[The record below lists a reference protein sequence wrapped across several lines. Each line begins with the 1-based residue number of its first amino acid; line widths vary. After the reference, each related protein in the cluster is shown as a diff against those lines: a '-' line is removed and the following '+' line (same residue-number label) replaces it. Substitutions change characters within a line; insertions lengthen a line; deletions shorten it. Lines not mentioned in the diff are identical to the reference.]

1 MTITNSPSTCNGF
14 PDPEKPKKVD
24 GIQLQLVQVNKNL
37 SNVSN
42 SNQTL
47 RRHTLISQEHLSQD
61 VKNSKAEVL
70 AKGEEILNHQDE
82 ISDQVA
88 EGFAGVSDELD
99 TMTGNN
105 SQAFNHLS
113 QKLTVISDQLAVL
126 INRGS

>member
-1 MTITNSPSTCNGF
+1 M
-14 PDPEKPKKVD
+14 D

-61 VKNSKAEVL
+61 VKNSKPEVL